1 MFLKIFFEILLIG
14 LLAGGSY
21 YGIKMGFFNIAAK
34 PIKFV
39 LGLVFAF
46 SLCNVVGTY
55 VIAPMIQAPI
65 TNYIKEFMY
74 ANCANLSPAN
84 VVEEMPTLLKMAG
97 AAFDVE
103 IGDMTGMTTDAVL
116 ENIIVNLTSPAVV
129 LISIVIAFVL
139 LFLLSKLLFSGGI
152 LLVNSVF
159 DIGILGK
166 INRIMGFVLAGLLA
180 ILAAWALVGI
190 VDFFFHLAIFDGV
203 EAIRSFKGGWI
214 YRLFNSLSPIE
225 LLLSF

>member
-1 MFLKIFFEILLIG
+1 MFLKIFFEVVLIG
-14 LLAGGSY
+14 LLVGGSY

-39 LGLVFAF
+39 LGLLFAF

-55 VIAPMIQAPI
+55 IIAPMIQAPI

-74 ANCANLSPAN
+74 DNCANLSPDN

-97 AAFDVE
+97 AAFNVQ
-103 IGDMTGMTTDAVL
+103 IADMSGSTTDAVL
-116 ENIIVNLTSPAVV
+116 DNIILNLTSPAVI
-129 LISIVIAFVL
+129 LISIGIAFIL

-152 LLVNSVF
+152 LLINSVF

-166 INRIMGFVLAGLLA
+166 INRTMGFILAGLLA
-180 ILAAWALVGI
+180 FLAAWALVGI
-190 VDFFFHLAIFDGV
+190 VDFFFHLSIFDGV
-203 EAIRSFKGGWI
+203 EVIRSFRGGWI

>member
-1 MFLKIFFEILLIG
+1 MFLKILFEIILIG
-14 LLAGGSY
+14 LLVGGSY
-21 YGIKMGFFNIAAK
+21 YGYKMGFFNIAAK
-34 PIKFV
+34 PIKII
-39 LGLVFAF
+39 LGIAFAL
-46 SLCNVVGTY
+46 SLCNVIGTY

-74 ANCANLSPAN
+74 DNCASLSPEN

-97 AAFDVE
+97 AAFDVQLS
-103 IGDMTGMTTDAVL
+103 DVSGMTTDAVL
-116 ENIIVNLTSPAVV
+116 ESIIVNLTSPAVII
-129 LISIVIAFVL
+129 ISIGIAFVL
-139 LFLLSKLLFSGGI
+139 LFFLSKLIFSGGI

-166 INRIMGFVLAGLLA
+166 INRTMGVVLAGLLA
-180 ILAAWALVGI
+180 FLVAWALVGI
-190 VDFFFHLAIFDGV
+190 VDFFFHLSIFDGV
-203 EAIRSFKGGWI
+203 EAIRSFRGGWI